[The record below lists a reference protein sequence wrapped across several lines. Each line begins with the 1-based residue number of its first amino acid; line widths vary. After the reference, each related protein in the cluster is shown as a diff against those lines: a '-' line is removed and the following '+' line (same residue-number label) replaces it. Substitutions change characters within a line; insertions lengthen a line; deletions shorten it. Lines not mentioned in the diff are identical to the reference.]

1 MPVMSRHPNRL
12 RSHPVRPLLVFF
24 LGLAIAA
31 TAHAG
36 TAPLSAAVRV
46 AKWQLAHRDV
56 SIRSSR
62 YPREAARA
70 NAWQQAAFWSGMTAL
85 ADRLP
90 GEKWITRSILA
101 MGRSEHWQVGPRP
114 YHADDQA
121 IGQVYVWAAGHG
133 AGEAALAPFRAHL
146 DWILAH
152 PPVVGL
158 AFHQDKS
165 GVECQR
171 RWCWADA
178 LFMAPPGW
186 VALSRATGDSRYR
199 RHALAEF
206 RRTADFLYDPAEH
219 LFYRDSRFFERRDG
233 KGRKV
238 FWSRGNGWVFASLA
252 RIIPMLP
259 ANDPDRRWMVKLFRQ
274 MAERLV
280 EIQKPDGYWAPS
292 LLAPEGSPPETSGSS
307 FFTYGLAWGVR
318 AGWLDRARY
327 EPAAKR
333 GWAALLRAVQPDG
346 RLGYVQMIGD
356 RPDAV
361 AASDTQFYGVGGFLF
376 AATAVADME
385 ASDPKR

>member
-1 MPVMSRHPNRL
+1 MISCRTNRSRF
-12 RSHPVRPLLVFF
+12 RSLRPLLVFF
-24 LGLAIAA
+24 LGLAAA
-31 TAHAG
+31 STVHAE
-36 TAPLSAAVRV
+36 TAPLPAATRM

-62 YPREAARA
+62 FPGEAARA
-70 NAWQQAAFWSGMTAL
+70 NAWQQAAFWAGMTAL
-85 ADRLP
+85 ADHLP
-90 GEKWITRSILA
+90 REKWIARSILA

-133 AGEAALAPFRAHL
+133 AGAVALAPFRAHL

-165 GVECQR
+165 GVACQQ

-186 VALSRATGDSRYR
+186 VALSRATGDPRYR

-219 LFYRDSRFFERRDG
+219 LFYRDSRFFERRDD

-259 ANDPDRRWMVKLFRQ
+259 AADPDRRWMVGLFRQ
-274 MAERLV
+274 MAGRLV
-280 EIQKPDGYWAPS
+280 GIQKPDGYWAPS
-292 LLAPEGSPPETSGSS
+292 LLAPEGSSAETSGSS
-307 FFTYGLAWGVR
+307 FFTYGLAWGVQ
-318 AGWLDRARY
+318 AGLLDRARY

-361 AASDTQFYGVGGFLF
+361 AAGDTQFYGVGGFLL
-376 AATAVADME
+376 AATAMADME